1 MVPLL
6 PKLRMAIDEKDTS
19 VLLHTN
25 ITDYTELMR
34 EDISNKDINITFC
47 DCCGEAEH
55 SDSNDIYWVDNT
67 ELLDINDERAKL
79 DMLCDEIGSICRHC
93 FESRD
98 VIEIN
103 DMAIKLYNTLTE

>member
-1 MVPLL
+1 ME
-6 PKLRMAIDEKDTS
+6 KNKQIQEAIDEKDTS

-25 ITDYTELMR
+25 IVNYTESMR
-34 EDISNKDINITFC
+34 EDLSNKDIGITFC

-67 ELLDINDERAKL
+67 ELLDIDEERAKL
-79 DMLCDEIGSICRHC
+79 DKLCDEIGSICRHC

-103 DMAIKLYNTLTE
+103 DMATKLYDDIKE